1 MSSPPP
7 QEFGSQEEDN
17 KEKDQEEKGQEAEG
31 KDDDPKPED
40 DPNNAV
46 DPTRPN
52 AGTLPGAWRPRKTHK
67 RRRIGEK
74 VDQSKIVDIQSLPA
88 NPLLEAPFLKQ
99 TALQVKVFV
108 GNKVYVANTGETDV
122 SIPVGTFLCGY
133 GRGRFD
139 RNEKGKFNPD
149 CHLMFKIKTCDDFVY
164 TSKMVTVK
172 EVLAEQRKIN
182 PEAKLA
188 YHSMFDIASTNQGAF
203 GVKQDHEIFFIP
215 AFVSNED
222 GGQSQP
228 ITQGT
233 LAGKLPANT
242 FENSH
247 CVVSTWAVRWSAQGL
262 GPIRPLVLF
271 KKSCDLPAGKA
282 LSLM

>member
-17 KEKDQEEKGQEAEG
+17 KEKDQEEKGQEEEG

-46 DPTRPN
+46 EPKP
-52 AGTLPGAWRPRKTHK
+52 K
-67 RRRIGEK
+67 RRRSRFRVK
-74 VDQSKIVDIQSLPA
+74 TVDQSKIVDIQSLPA

-149 CHLMFKIKTCDDFVY
+149 CHLMFKINTCDDFVY

-172 EVLAEQRKIN
+172 EVVAEQRKIN

-188 YHSMFDIASTNQGAF
+188 YHSMFDIASTDQGAF

-262 GPIRPLVLF
+262 GPIRPVVLF
-271 KKSCDLPAGKA
+271 KKSCDLLVGKA

>member
-7 QEFGSQEEDN
+7 QEFGRQEE
-17 KEKDQEEKGQEAEG
+17 EKEEKGLEEEQDPEARGE
-31 KDDDPKPED
+31 DPQ
-40 DPNNAV
+40 
-46 DPTRPN
+46 
-52 AGTLPGAWRPRKTHK
+52 PGGDLHPGVIHRQGK
-67 RRRIGEK
+67 RRRLAAQK

-108 GNKVYVANTGETDV
+108 GNKVYVANTGDADV

-133 GRGRFD
+133 GRGKFD
-139 RNEKGKFNPD
+139 RNTKGNFNPD
-149 CHLMFKIKTCDDFVY
+149 CHLMFKIKTCDDFVF

-172 EVLAEQRKIN
+172 EVVAEQRAKN
-182 PEAKLA
+182 PEAKIA
-188 YHSMFDIASTNQGAF
+188 YHSMFDIASTDKDAF
-203 GVKQDHEIFFIP
+203 GVKQEHEVFFIP
-215 AFVSNED
+215 AFTSGEE
-222 GGQSQP
+222 GGQSQS
-228 ITQGT
+228 ITQST

-247 CVVSTWAVRWSAQGL
+247 CVVATWSVKWSPQGL
-262 GPIRPLVLF
+262 GPVRPLVLF
-271 KKSCDLPAGKA
+271 NKSCDLPAGKA